1 MKKLY
6 LLVEFYPITAVDCGK
21 PVVVGSHG
29 VASKSIKK
37 LKKIANVAAGLK
49 LKWEKVGDAY
59 VSHEIEP
66 NWWFEV
72 QEMEI
77 I

>member
-6 LLVEFYPITAVDCGK
+6 LLVEYYPITAVDCGK

-29 VASKSIKK
+29 VASHNVKK
-37 LKKIANVAAGLK
+37 LKKIANIAAGLR
-49 LKWEKVGDAY
+49 LRWEKVGEEI

-66 NWWFEV
+66 NWWFEI
-72 QEMEI
+72 QELEI